1 MLYQAELFPDD
12 LKISLKSLSLPD
24 DGSHI
29 TCMIVWQA
37 ELYKKQENFD
47 FLGLEIGQS
56 AFLLKFLSFKD
67 CVLKMVFS

>member
-1 MLYQAELFPDD
+1 
-12 LKISLKSLSLPD
+12 
-24 DGSHI
+24 
-29 TCMIVWQA
+29 MIVWQA